1 MELYVYDRTA
11 GLVDV
16 LEQTTSVRWRRR
28 YFEPGEVE
36 VHVPATRTNRELLAE
51 GRILRR
57 TDRDE
62 AAIIEQIDISEDDL
76 AVSGRMLSSLLE
88 RAILSTCYT
97 LHLPPEQAMLA
108 LIPEGTRVVPELTA
122 AQAAGVG
129 SQDSIEMQATYKNL
143 LTVEERLARASNL
156 GFRVL
161 FEPGVMTF
169 QVYEGVDRTVQ
180 QNQRP
185 FVLFSDEFGNLTA
198 PRYTKT
204 SKNYRNRAYVAGAGE
219 GAEREVVL
227 VDLSAGEEVR
237 ELYVDA
243 RDIQR
248 EEGTTDEEY
257 QALLEQRGLE
267 QLAACVKVESFEG
280 DGEDVENF
288 QYRVDWDLGDLV
300 SVQYTRLGITMHE
313 RITEVEE
320 VYENGIFTFTPTFGS
335 PLPETLDLGDDTE

>member
-1 MELYVYDRTA
+1 MYDRED

-16 LEQTTSVRWRRR
+16 LEQTTSIRWRRK
-28 YFEPGEVE
+28 YFEPGEIE
-36 VHVPATRTNRELLAE
+36 IHVPATKEYRELLSE

-62 AAIIEQIDISEDDL
+62 SAIIEQVEISDDDL
-76 AVSGRMLSSLLE
+76 AVTGRMLSSLLE
-88 RAILSTCYT
+88 RAILSQRYT
-97 LHLPPEQAMLA
+97 LHLTPERAMLA
-108 LIPEGTRVVPELTA
+108 LIPEGTRVVPELEA

-129 SQDSIEMQATYKNL
+129 STEPIDMQATYQNL
-143 LTVEERLARASNL
+143 LKVEEKLGHASGL

-161 FEPGVMTF
+161 FEPGTMIF
-169 QVYEGVDRTVQ
+169 QVYSGTDRTVSQ
-180 QNQRP
+180 KVRP

-219 GAEREVVL
+219 GDDRVVVV
-227 VDLSAGEEVR
+227 VDLSDGEEIR

-248 EEGTTDEEY
+248 EEGTTDEDY
-257 QALLEQRGLE
+257 QALLYQRGLE
-267 QLAACVKVESFEG
+267 QLAGCQRVESFEG
-280 DGEDVENF
+280 DGEDVPNF
-288 QYRVDWDLGDLV
+288 QYRVDWDLGDIV

-320 VYENGIFTFTPTFGS
+320 VYESGVFTFTPTFGS
-335 PLPETLDLGDDTE
+335 PLPETLDLGDDIA

>member
-1 MELYVYDRTA
+1 MELYVYDRID

-16 LEQTTSVRWRRR
+16 LERTTSVRWRRK

-36 VHVPATRTNRELLAE
+36 VHVPATRENRELLAE

-57 TDRDE
+57 IDRDE
-62 AAIIEQIDISEDDL
+62 SAIIEQIEIDGDDL
-76 AVSGRMLSSLLE
+76 AVSGRMLSSMLE
-88 RAILSTCYT
+88 RAILSKRYT

-108 LIPEGTRVVPELTA
+108 LIPEGARVVPELTA
-122 AQAAGVG
+122 AQVSGAG
-129 SQDSIEMQATYKNL
+129 SSEKIEIQATYKNL

-161 FEPGVMTF
+161 FEPGSLTF
-169 QVYEGVDRTVQ
+169 QVYEGVDRTVLQ
-180 QNQRP
+180 SQRP

-198 PRYTKT
+198 PKYTKT
-204 SKNYRNRAYVAGAGE
+204 SKNYRNRAYVAGEGE
-219 GAEREVVL
+219 GDDRIVVV
-227 VDLSAGEEVR
+227 VDLSQNEEVR

-257 QALLEQRGLE
+257 RALLYQRGLE
-267 QLAACVKVESFEG
+267 QMAGCERIESFEA
-280 DGEDVENF
+280 DGENVENF
-288 QYRVDWDLGDLV
+288 LYRVDWDLGDLV

-320 VYENGIFTFTPTFGS
+320 IYEKGVFTFTPTFGS